1 VKQSKGSYGPPRQDT
16 RREAEK
22 SLPKYDRY
30 KRMSSYPV
38 LKWLLNPIWAP
49 HRWEV
54 TAVPINVEVTEP
66 ETVSVPRRIMERLIR
81 EAEEIFVMD
90 TCYCREV
97 FKHKEEYVDI
107 GCMAFGPGT
116 KKIHPSHGRFV
127 SRQEAEEHV
136 RKAAR
141 AGLVADVAWVWV
153 DPYTWG
159 SRPFDQQL
167 FVCFCDDKCFYR
179 GSMQKR
185 GPNLNK
191 TYKRLPGSCVRVDS
205 AKCDR
210 CGACVE
216 SCFVAEMKL
225 VHGVATPGKDCKV
238 CGRCAEVCPGAA
250 IEVRFDDEEA
260 IFRDFMS
267 RIRAR
272 TSIASKDRRGR
283 TKGDDAA

>member
-205 AKCDR
+205 AKCDG